1 MRQPRVLL
9 SSDPRKLEA
18 NMTFKQLITTLA
30 VAGAPLVIIVA
41 ANAQQG
47 KWAATSDQ
55 TAKSL
60 IDMERQWAEQECTH
74 SMIVQTMLADDFQG
88 TSPEGKRHSK
98 SEEVEEAKTSKTEAR
113 ECRLHD
119 AKVHFFGENIAV
131 VYGSESSIRKAS
143 DGKEYTRSLVWTD
156 TWLKRNGRWQ
166 VVAAQDMRTDCK

>member
-1 MRQPRVLL
+1 MI
-9 SSDPRKLEA
+9 
-18 NMTFKQLITTLA
+18 FKRLITTLA
-30 VAGAPLVIIVA
+30 VAGAALVIIVA

-47 KWAATSDQ
+47 KWAAPSDP

-74 SMIVQTMLADDFQG
+74 SAIVQTILADDFQG
-88 TSPEGKRHSK
+88 TTPEGKRYSK
-98 SEEVEEAKTSKTEAR
+98 SKVGSENFTAEAR

-156 TWLKRNGRWQ
+156 TWLKRNGKWQ
-166 VVAAQDMRTDCK
+166 VVAAQDMRTDGK

>member
-1 MRQPRVLL
+1 MIFRG
-9 SSDPRKLEA
+9 
-18 NMTFKQLITTLA
+18 LIRTLA
-30 VAGAPLVIIVA
+30 VRGAVSLIAVA

-47 KWAATSDQ
+47 RWAAPSDQ

-60 IDMERQWAEQECTH
+60 VDMERQWAEQECTQNT
-74 SMIVQTMLADDFQG
+74 IVQTMLADDFQG
-88 TSPEGKRHSK
+88 TAPDGKRYSK
-98 SEEVEEAKTSKTEAR
+98 SEAVEASKTAAR

-143 DGKEYTRSLVWTD
+143 DGKEHTRTLVWTD

-166 VVAAQDMRTDCK
+166 VVAAQDTRTDGR

>member
-1 MRQPRVLL
+1 MI
-9 SSDPRKLEA
+9 
-18 NMTFKQLITTLA
+18 FKQLIRTLA
-30 VAGAPLVIIVA
+30 VAGAAWVLVGA

-47 KWAATSDQ
+47 KWAAPSDP

-74 SMIVQTMLADDFQG
+74 SAIEQTILADDFQG
-88 TSPEGKRHSK
+88 TTPEGNRYSK
-98 SEEVEEAKTSKTEAR
+98 SQAVETSPPEAH

-119 AKVHFFGENIAV
+119 AQVHFFGENIAV

-156 TWLKRNGRWQ
+156 TWLKRNGKWQ
-166 VVAAQDMRTDCK
+166 VVAAQDMRTDGK

>member
-1 MRQPRVLL
+1 MI
-9 SSDPRKLEA
+9 
-18 NMTFKQLITTLA
+18 FKQLITTLA
-30 VAGAPLVIIVA
+30 IAGAALVIVVA

-47 KWAATSDQ
+47 KWAAPSDP

-88 TSPEGKRHSK
+88 TTPEGKRYSK
-98 SEEVEEAKTSKTEAR
+98 SEAVETSQTEAR

-156 TWLKRNGRWQ
+156 TWLKRNGSWQ
-166 VVAAQDMRTDCK
+166 VVAAQDMRTDGK

>member
-1 MRQPRVLL
+1 MIFERPIRVAVVVAALL
-9 SSDPRKLEA
+9 VS
-18 NMTFKQLITTLA
+18 
-30 VAGAPLVIIVA
+30 VAG
-41 ANAQQG
+41 NAQQG

-74 SMIVQTMLADDFQG
+74 SAIEQTILADDFQG
-88 TSPEGKRHSK
+88 TTPEGKRISK
-98 SEEVEEAKTSKTEAR
+98 SEAVETSRPEAR

-143 DGKEYTRSLVWTD
+143 DGRDYTRSLVWTD
-156 TWLKRNGRWQ
+156 TWLKRNGKWQ